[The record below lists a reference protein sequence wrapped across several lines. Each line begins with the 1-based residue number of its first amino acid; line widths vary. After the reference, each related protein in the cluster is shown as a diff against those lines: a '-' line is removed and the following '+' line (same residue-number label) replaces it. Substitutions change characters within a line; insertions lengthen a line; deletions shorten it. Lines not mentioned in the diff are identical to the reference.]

1 MDLVESSSDLKILA
15 VNVMYLGRFGFF
27 RVLGRR
33 SETKLTRS
41 DSRKKDP
48 PPTAR
53 VVRFRSNLPGGS
65 SWRLSWTPL
74 INAMLQFLDIYRYRC
89 ELHSEL
95 IHYSEKEKEEG
106 KLQCLK

>member
-27 RVLGRR
+27 QVLGRR

-48 PPTAR
+48 LPTAR
-53 VVRFRSNLPGGS
+53 VVKSAGDQFGS
-65 SWRLSWTPL
+65 GR
-74 INAMLQFLDIYRYRC
+74 IYRVDRV
-89 ELHSEL
+89 
-95 IHYSEKEKEEG
+95 G
-106 KLQCLK
+106 G

>member
-1 MDLVESSSDLKILA
+1 MDLVESLSDLKILV

-53 VVRFRSNLPGGS
+53 VVRSAGDQSGSGRIYQVDQVGG
-65 SWRLSWTPL
+65 
-74 INAMLQFLDIYRYRC
+74 
-89 ELHSEL
+89 
-95 IHYSEKEKEEG
+95 
-106 KLQCLK
+106 